1 MKERAVFVIKI
12 YDQKHGTWQGRL
24 TGIGKNESESHNFR
38 SVLEMLKLMDEG
50 MGRQKNFD
58 KDDTAEAD

>member
-24 TGIGKNESESHNFR
+24 TGIGKDESVNHNFR

-50 MGRQKNFD
+50 MSGQNNYD
-58 KDDTAEAD
+58 KDDTAEGD

>member
-1 MKERAVFVIKI
+1 MKEKAVFVIKI

-24 TGIGKNESESHNFR
+24 AGIGKDESESYNFR

-50 MGRQKNFD
+50 INRQNHFD
-58 KDDTAEAD
+58 KDDTTEDD